1 MNPLS
6 RMSPTAVSPLPVTA
20 TDIDAAAARLKGV
33 ALQTPLHICH
43 RLSEVTGATIWLK
56 REDLQPVRS
65 YKIRGAYNLI
75 SQLTPEQ
82 RAMGVICA
90 SAGNHGQGVALA
102 CASLG
107 VQATI
112 FVPSTTPRQKRERM
126 VAIGGEYV
134 ELVVIGDT
142 YDESSRAGR
151 ETAEM
156 SGKVMVPAFDDA
168 RTIAGQGTV
177 APEIVEQLGGAPA
190 VVLVPVGG
198 GGMVAGIV
206 TWLAEHCPSTTII
219 GVEPAGAASMR
230 AAMDAGEPVVLDEI
244 DTFVDG
250 AAVRRVGDLPYAIAA
265 HHQLRLLSVPEGRVC
280 SEMLGLYQV
289 DGIIAEPAGALATS
303 AIGQWMPEPGE
314 SVVAILS
321 GGNNDVS
328 RYAEIIERSLI
339 FEGRKHY
346 FLVSFPQEPG
356 ALRRFLA
363 EVLGPNDDITYFEYV
378 KRSNRELGPA
388 LVGIEIGSREDYP
401 ELMSRIGRSNIDV
414 EEIDPQSSMFRFLI
428 S

>member
-1 MNPLS
+1 MHIS
-6 RMSPTAVSPLPVTA
+6 AA
-20 TDIDAAAARLKGV
+20 DIDAAADRLKGV
-33 ALQTPLHICH
+33 ALQTPMHISS
-43 RLSEVTGATIWLK
+43 RLSALTEANIWLK

-82 RAMGVICA
+82 RAKGVICA

-102 CASLG
+102 CATLG
-107 VQATI
+107 VRATI
-112 FVPSTTPRQKRERM
+112 YVPSTTPRQKRERM
-126 VAIGGEYV
+126 LAIGGENV
-134 ELVVIGDT
+134 QLVVRGDT
-142 YDESSRAGR
+142 YDDSSRAGR
-151 ETAEM
+151 EAAEQ
-156 SGKVMVPAFDDA
+156 SGMVMVPAFDDA

-177 APEIVEQLGGAPA
+177 AREILEQLGSAPD

-198 GGMVAGIV
+198 GGMVAGV
-206 TWLAEHCPSTTII
+206 LTWLAEHCPDTKVI

-230 AAMDAGEPVVLDEI
+230 AAMSAGKPVELQAI

-250 AAVRRVGDLPYAIAA
+250 AAVRKAGELPYAIAA
-265 HHQLRLLSVPEGRVC
+265 HHDLQLLSVPEGRVC
-280 SEMLGLYQV
+280 SEMLDLYQV

-303 AIGQWMPEPGE
+303 AIGPWRPEPGE

-328 RYAEIIERSLI
+328 RYAEIIERALI

-356 ALRRFLA
+356 ALRRFLD

-388 LVGIEIGSREDYP
+388 LVGIEIGSSDDYP
-401 ELMSRIGRSNIDV
+401 GLCKRMQQSNIDV
-414 EEIDPQSSMFRFLI
+414 ETIDPQSTMFRFLI